1 MNNPLLTTTDLP
13 LFSAIRAEHIVPAVQ
28 QAIEAGRQ
36 RVTQLLSQGEN
47 FSWDTFCQPLAEEE
61 DRLDRLWSPIRHLY
75 AVKNSPE
82 WRAPYQE
89 CVQLLTE
96 YATWLGQ
103 HQALYAAYGQL
114 QASDHFN
121 TLTLA
126 QRKAIDNTLRN
137 FKLAGVHLPA
147 EQRQRYAVVTA
158 RLSALSI
165 QFEDNVLDATMGW
178 HQIILDKSL
187 LAGLPSRVIDLARVS
202 AEEQGK
208 PGWCFTLE
216 IPSYQ
221 AMMTYC
227 DNRDLRYSFYQAYHT
242 RASDIGPHGGEW
254 DNGPIIEESVALRH
268 ELAQLL
274 GFANYAEKSLAKKM
288 VDTPQQVLDFLNDLV
303 QRVRPQGARE
313 FNELQNFARQQDSIE
328 TLQPWDLPYYSEKLK
343 QQQYAID
350 DEQLRPYFPEERVL
364 QGLFEVLRR
373 LFSVTIRERHGVDT
387 WHPEVRF
394 FELYDQQGLQ
404 HLGSFYLDLYARS
417 HKRGGAWMDECINA
431 RRDSRGVWQKPV
443 TYLTCNFS
451 RPVGN
456 QPALWS
462 HEEVITL
469 FHEFGHGIHHLLT
482 QVEVA
487 AVSGTRVPWDAIEV
501 PSQFLENWCWQSPA
515 LALISGHYQTDQP
528 LPPAL
533 LEPLLAAK
541 NFQEALFILRQL
553 EFSLF
558 DLRLHQEYQPE
569 QGGQALKI
577 LAAVKQEV
585 AVMTAPD
592 WLRTPQT
599 FLHIFS
605 GSYAAGYYSYLWAE
619 VLSADAFARFEEE
632 GVFNAQVGREWI
644 DCLLSQGGSEEP
656 LTLFKRFR
664 GRLPQPDAF
673 LRHHGIQ

>member
-1 MNNPLLTTTDLP
+1 MDNPLLTVTDLP

-36 RVTQLLSQGEN
+36 QIAQVLLQGEP
-47 FSWDTFCQPLAEEE
+47 FTWERLCQPLAEVE
-61 DRLDRLWSPIRHLY
+61 DHLDRLWSPIRHLY
-75 AVKNSPE
+75 AVKNRPE
-82 WRAPYQE
+82 WRVPYQE
-89 CVQLLTE
+89 SVQLLTE

-114 QASDHFN
+114 QASNHYN
-121 TLTLA
+121 TLTIA
-126 QRKAIDNTLRN
+126 QRKAVDNTLRD
-137 FKLAGVHLPA
+137 FKLAGVHLLP
-147 EQRQRYAVVTA
+147 EQRQRYAVIAA
-158 RLSALSI
+158 RLSALST
-165 QFEDNVLDATMGW
+165 QFDDNVLDATMGW
-178 HQIILDKSL
+178 HQTLLDESL
-187 LAGLPSRVIDLARVS
+187 FAGLPGRVVAAARAC
-202 AEEQGK
+202 AEEQGE
-208 PGWCFTLE
+208 PGWRFTLE

-227 DNRDLRYSFYQAYHT
+227 DNRTLRQTFYHAYHT
-242 RASDIGPHGGEW
+242 RASDIGPTGGRW
-254 DNGPIIEESVALRH
+254 DNGPIIEETIALRH

-288 VDTPQQVLDFLNDLV
+288 ADTPQQVLDFLNDLV
-303 QRVRPQGARE
+303 QRVHPQGAHE
-313 FNELQNFARQQDSIE
+313 LSELQNFARQRDGIE

-343 QQQYAID
+343 QQRYAID

-364 QGLFEVLRR
+364 QGLFEIVRR
-373 LFSVTIRERHGVDT
+373 LFSVTIRERQGIET

-394 FELYDQQGLQ
+394 FELYAQESDQPV
-404 HLGSFYLDLYARS
+404 GSFYLDLYARP
-417 HKRGGAWMDECINA
+417 HKRGGAWMDECIIA
-431 RRDSRGVWQKPV
+431 RRDSKGVWQKPV

-451 RPVGN
+451 RPVGD

-469 FHEFGHGIHHLLT
+469 FHEFGHGFHHLLT

-487 AVSGTRVPWDAIEV
+487 SVSGTRVPWDAVEV
-501 PSQFLENWCWQSPA
+501 PSQFLENWCWQSAA

-533 LEPLLAAK
+533 LEQLLAAK
-541 NFQEALFILRQL
+541 TFQEALFILRQL
-553 EFSLF
+553 EFALF
-558 DLRLHQEYQPE
+558 DLHLHDKYQPE
-569 QGGQALKI
+569 QGSQVLKT
-577 LAAVKQEV
+577 LARVRQEV
-585 AVMTAPD
+585 AVMAGPD

-619 VLSADAFARFEEE
+619 VLSADAFSRFEEE
-632 GVFNAQVGREWI
+632 GIFNPKVGREWVE
-644 DCLLSQGGSEEP
+644 CLLSRGGSEEP
-656 LTLFKRFR
+656 LALFKRFR
-664 GRLPQPDAF
+664 GRQPQPDAF

>member
-1 MNNPLLTTTDLP
+1 MNNPLLTVTDLP
-13 LFSAIRAEHIVPAVQ
+13 LFSAIQVEHIVLAVQ
-28 QAIEAGRQ
+28 QAIEEGRQ
-36 RVTQLLSQGEN
+36 RVTQLLAQSEN
-47 FSWDTFCQPLAEEE
+47 FTWDTLCQPLAEAE
-61 DRLDRLWSPIRHLY
+61 DRLARVWSPIRHLY

-82 WRAPYQE
+82 WRKPYQQ

-103 HQALYAAYGQL
+103 HQALYAAYTQL

-126 QRKAIDNTLRN
+126 QRKAVDNTLRD
-137 FKLAGVHLPA
+137 FKLAGVHLPT
-147 EQRQRYAVVTA
+147 EQRQRYSVVTA
-158 RLSALSI
+158 RLSALST
-165 QFEDNVLDATMGW
+165 QFEDNVLDATMAW
-178 HQIILDKSL
+178 HQTILDEAL
-187 LAGLPSRVIDLARVS
+187 LAGLPPRVIDAARAC
-202 AEEQGK
+202 AEERSE

-221 AMMTYC
+221 AIMTYC

-242 RASDIGPHGGEW
+242 RASEIGPHGGRW
-254 DNGPIIEESVALRH
+254 DNGPIIEETVALRH

-288 VDTPQQVLDFLNDLV
+288 ADTPQQVLDFLNDLV
-303 QRVRPQGARE
+303 RRVRPQGMSE
-313 FNELQNFARQQDSIE
+313 LLELQNFAQQQDGIE
-328 TLQPWDLPYYSEKLK
+328 TLQSWDLPYYSEKLK
-343 QQQYAID
+343 QHQYAID
-350 DEQLRPYFPEERVL
+350 DEQLRPYFPEEQVL
-364 QGLFEVLRR
+364 KGLFEILRR
-373 LFSVTIRERHGVDT
+373 LFSVTIRERQGVDT
-387 WHPEVRF
+387 WHSQVRF
-394 FELYDQQGLQ
+394 FELYDQQGHQ
-404 HLGSFYLDLYARS
+404 HLGSFYLDLYARP

-451 RPVGN
+451 GPVGD
-456 QPALWS
+456 QPALWG

-469 FHEFGHGIHHLLT
+469 FHEFGHGIHHMFT

-487 AVSGTRVPWDAIEV
+487 TVSGTHVPWDAIEV

-515 LALISGHYQTDQP
+515 LALMAGHYQTDQP

-533 LEPLLAAK
+533 VDALLAAK
-541 NFQEALFILRQL
+541 NFQESLFILRQL

-569 QGGQALKI
+569 KGGKALKI
-577 LAAVKQEV
+577 LEVVKREL
-585 AVMTAPD
+585 AVMAAPD

-605 GSYAAGYYSYLWAE
+605 GNYAAGYYSYLWAE

-632 GVFNAQVGREWI
+632 GIFNSQVGREFI
-644 DCLLSQGGSEEP
+644 ECLLSRGGSEEP
-656 LTLFKRFR
+656 LVLFKRFR

-673 LRHHGIQ
+673 CRHHGIQ

>member
-1 MNNPLLTTTDLP
+1 MNNPLLIVSDLP
-13 LFSAIRAEHIVPAVQ
+13 LFSAIRVEHIVPAVQ
-28 QAIEAGRQ
+28 QVIEEGQQQVAQ
-36 RVTQLLSQGEN
+36 VLLQGEP
-47 FSWDTFCQPLAEEE
+47 FTWETLCQPLAEVE

-75 AVKNSPE
+75 AVKNRPE

-114 QASDHFN
+114 RASQHFN

-126 QRKAIDNTLRN
+126 QQKAVENTLRD

-158 RLSALSI
+158 RLSALST

-178 HQIILDKSL
+178 HQTLLDKSL
-187 LAGLPSRVIDLARVS
+187 FPGLPDRVIAAARAC
-202 AEEQGK
+202 AEEQGEL
-208 PGWCFTLE
+208 GWRFTLE

-227 DNRDLRYSFYQAYHT
+227 DHRDLRYSFYQAYHT
-242 RASDIGPHGGEW
+242 RASDIGPTGGRW
-254 DNGPIIEESVALRH
+254 DNGPIIEETVALRH

-288 VDTPQQVLDFLNDLV
+288 ADTPQQVLDFLNDLV
-303 QRVRPQGARE
+303 QRVRPQGTCE
-313 FNELQNFARQQDSIE
+313 INELQDFARQRDGIE

-350 DEQLRPYFPEERVL
+350 DEQLRPYFPEARVL
-364 QGLFEVLRR
+364 QGLFEVVRR
-373 LFSVTIRERHGVDT
+373 LFAVTIRERHGVDT

-394 FELYDQQGLQ
+394 FELYSQESDQ
-404 HLGSFYLDLYARS
+404 HVGSFYFDLYARS
-417 HKRGGAWMDECINA
+417 NKRGGAWMDECINA
-431 RRDSRGVWQKPV
+431 RRDSCGVWQKPV

-515 LALISGHYQTDQP
+515 LALLSGHYQTDQP

-533 LEPLLAAK
+533 LEQLLAAK
-541 NFQEALFILRQL
+541 NFQEALFILRQV

-558 DLRLHQEYQPE
+558 DLQLHQQYQPE
-569 QGGQALKI
+569 QGSQALKT
-577 LAAVKQEV
+577 LAEVRRQV
-585 AVMTAPD
+585 AVMAGPD

-619 VLSADAFARFEEE
+619 VLSADAFSRFEEE
-632 GVFNAQVGREWI
+632 GIFNAQVGREWI
-644 DCLLSQGGSEEP
+644 ECLLSRGGSEAP
-656 LTLFKRFR
+656 LTLFQRFR

-673 LRHHGIQ
+673 CRHHGIQ